1 LPKLAVDAPSA
12 APHPGEPRGGRS
24 GLTRLALG
32 LFDNPY
38 VAEDSVEIRTRA
50 SEGDELSRR
59 LADESVTLLKNNDGL
74 LPLGRDVA
82 KVVVIGQTRTINGE
96 DRAFLS
102 AATVG
107 S

>member
-1 LPKLAVDAPSA
+1 
-12 APHPGEPRGGRS
+12 
-24 GLTRLALG
+24 
-32 LFDNPY
+32 
-38 VAEDSVEIRTRA
+38 
-50 SEGDELSRR
+50 
-59 LADESVTLLKNNDGL
+59 VTLLKNNDGL

>member
-1 LPKLAVDAPSA
+1 
-12 APHPGEPRGGRS
+12 
-24 GLTRLALG
+24 
-32 LFDNPY
+32 
-38 VAEDSVEIRTRA
+38 
-50 SEGDELSRR
+50 
-59 LADESVTLLKNNDGL
+59 VTLLKNNDGL

-82 KVVVIGQTRTINGE
+82 KVAVTGQTRTINGE